1 MSFWC
6 PSLLQ
11 ISSWIQRIYIFLLG
25 FDPLHFSTEAQVVHF
40 WLNEWKLHI
49 CVQLFVTPWTIR
61 SMDFSRPEY
70 WSGWPF
76 PFPGDLP
83 NPEIEPRSPT
93 LQANSLPAEP
103 QGKPNHQYCSDFS
116 TPASDSLFP
125 MEMVQTLA
133 WHTSLLSGS
142 SLLFYPV
149 SLRPFPSISAPLVS
163 ADKSNLHRIWLSLS
177 SLTLCLSLQNK
188 IFLFIWL
195 CWVLVVTCR
204 IFFQL
209 QHVGSNFLTRNQTQA
224 PCIGNAES

>member
-1 MSFWC
+1 MNRWEYKWPQAIWSFVEC
-6 PSLLQ
+6 SRGSGLD
-11 ISSWIQRIYIFLLG
+11 FLC
-25 FDPLHFSTEAQVVHF
+25 H
-40 WLNEWKLHI
+40 
-49 CVQLFVTPWTIR
+49 
-61 SMDFSRPEY
+61 
-70 WSGWPF
+70 
-76 PFPGDLP
+76 
-83 NPEIEPRSPT
+83 PRMPKVK
-93 LQANSLPAEP
+93 
-103 QGKPNHQYCSDFS
+103 GKPNHQYCSDFS